1 MTAYSYSRLNVFRA
15 CPFAYKLSYL
25 DRVPAPDRIELF
37 TGKKVHESLEKL
49 YSDLLRG
56 KANSL
61 EELLA
66 FHDGQWNAG
75 WNNSIVVP
83 EGAKAG
89 DYRAH
94 GEQCVRNYYSSHAPF
109 NHAETIGVERKVF
122 TKLGKHSF
130 VGVVD
135 RIASTEGK
143 KEVHD
148 YKTASSLPSEEYFSE
163 DTQLPLYQLALQR
176 ECGWKDVEL
185 VWDFVALDKEVRVKK
200 SAASL
205 EKAERDTVSLIEAVE
220 ESVEEGVFE
229 KNEGPHCKR
238 CVYAKHCGK

>member
-1 MTAYSYSRLNVFRA
+1 MTTYSYSRLNAFKS

-25 DRVPAPDRIELF
+25 DRVPAPDRVELF
-37 TGKKVHESLEKL
+37 TGKKVHETLEKL
-49 YSDLLRG
+49 YSDLLQG
-56 KANSL
+56 KNNSL

-66 FHDGQWNAG
+66 FHERQWNAG
-75 WNNSIVVP
+75 WNNSIVVQ
-83 EGAKAG
+83 EGAKAE
-89 DYRAH
+89 DFRSH
-94 GEQCVRNYYSSHAPF
+94 GENCVKNYYSSHAPF
-109 NHAETIGVERKVF
+109 NHAQTVGVERKVF
-122 TKLGKHSF
+122 TKLGRHSF

-135 RIASTEGK
+135 RIASVEGK

-148 YKTASSLPSEEYFSE
+148 YKTASSLPSEDYFRE

-176 ECGWKDVEL
+176 QFGWQEVEL

-200 SAASL
+200 SPASL

-220 ESVEEGVFE
+220 ETVAEGDFE
-229 KNEGPHCKR
+229 KNEGSQCRR